1 MLGVPAGPQKKKVS
15 AVEAFQV
22 GAAVFGRRGAG
33 LLAEETDLYA
43 LSDEE
48 RSAFRNRHIGVIPQG
63 RTALRSLTVLE
74 NVLLPS
80 RLYVQ
85 KSENVLEYRDRA
97 LALLEKLSIGH
108 LKDAWPNELSGGEL
122 RRLSIARAL
131 IMSPDILL
139 ADEPTGDL
147 DDENTG
153 SVLKLLREKADG
165 GTAVLLVTHEQSA
178 AAYADR
184 VLTMQEGRLSGG

>member
-1 MLGVPAGPQKKKVS
+1 MLAG
-15 AVEAFQV
+15 
-22 GAAVFGRRGAG
+22 
-33 LLAEETDLYA
+33 ETDLYA

>member
-22 GAAVFGRRGAG
+22 GTAVFGRRGAG
-33 LLAEETDLYA
+33 LLAGETDLYA

-63 RTALRSLTVLE
+63 RAALRSLTVLE

-97 LALLEKLSIGH
+97 L
-108 LKDAWPNELSGGEL
+108 
-122 RRLSIARAL
+122 
-131 IMSPDILL
+131 
-139 ADEPTGDL
+139 
-147 DDENTG
+147 
-153 SVLKLLREKADG
+153 
-165 GTAVLLVTHEQSA
+165 
-178 AAYADR
+178 
-184 VLTMQEGRLSGG
+184 TMQEGRLSGG